1 MKFTTA
7 LAITA
12 LLVSAN
18 LGLVNRAS
26 AENIANAE
34 ETPQES
40 AREQI
45 ESTIQPQEC
54 SPFGC

>member
-18 LGLVNRAS
+18 LGLVNRA
-26 AENIANAE
+26 NAE
-34 ETPQES
+34 ETQQES
-40 AREQI
+40 VREQI
-45 ESTIQPQEC
+45 ENTTRPQ
-54 SPFGC
+54 GCRIIC